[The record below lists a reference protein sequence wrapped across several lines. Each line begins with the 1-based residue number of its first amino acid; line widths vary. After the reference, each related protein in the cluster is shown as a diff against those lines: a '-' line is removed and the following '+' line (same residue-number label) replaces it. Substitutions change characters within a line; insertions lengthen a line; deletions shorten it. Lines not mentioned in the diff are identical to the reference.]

1 MPLSNNA
8 TYQLYFE
15 DCEKAAF
22 SLRPPYLY
30 ILFVYFIFP
39 LKYLLPVFFF
49 NFYTKCIHSKDSY
62 PRLLTRGCRVV
73 DE

>member
-22 SLRPPYLY
+22 PLRPPYLY

-39 LKYLLPVFFF
+39 LKYLLTVFFLIF
-49 NFYTKCIHSKDSY
+49 IQNVLIQKIVIPDSW
-62 PRLLTRGCRVV
+62 LGAA
-73 DE
+73 E

>member
-39 LKYLLPVFFF
+39 LKYLLPVFFLISIQNVF
-49 NFYTKCIHSKDSY
+49 IQKIVIPDS
-62 PRLLTRGCRVV
+62 
-73 DE
+73 